1 MAGNKHIK
9 PAEVQAIVTA
19 IRGWSK
25 EKFSWA
31 EVCEACAPIL
41 GYKPSRQGLF
51 AHQAISDAFDARKKR
66 RRIAPNDTAPKP
78 SSLAVAAK
86 RIEQSKAENAEL
98 TLQNDRFRELFQV
111 WQYNAYKRGMTEAE
125 LNEPLPIIDREVNE
139 EVTR

>member
-9 PAEVQAIVTA
+9 PSEVQAIVTV

-31 EVCEACAPIL
+31 EVCEACTPIL

-51 AHQAISDAFDARKKR
+51 GHQAIADAFDARKKR
-66 RRIAPNDTAPKP
+66 RRIAPSDTTPKP

-86 RIEQSKAENAEL
+86 RIEQIKAENSEL
-98 TLQNDRFRELFQV
+98 IAQNDRFRELFHV
-111 WQYNAYKRGMTEAE
+111 WQYNAYKRGVTEAE
-125 LNEPLPIIDREVNE
+125 LNKPLPTIDRDVNQ
-139 EVTR
+139 EVTK

>member
-9 PAEVQAIVTA
+9 PNEVQAIVTV

-31 EVCEACAPIL
+31 EVCDACTPFL

-51 AHQAISDAFDARKKR
+51 AHQAIADAFDARKKR
-66 RRIAPNDTAPKP
+66 RRIAPNDTTPKP

-86 RIEQSKAENAEL
+86 RIAQINAEKAEL

-125 LNEPLPIIDREVNE
+125 LNDPLPVIDREVNE
-139 EVTR
+139 EVTK